1 MKALSFI
8 DFLRRWARCNSR
20 GLTLIELVMALGAG
34 AIVVVAASY
43 GIAQLFNTNTRNAN
57 YMSAL
62 RNAQNAGYWVTRD
75 SEMAY
80 RGQLPD
86 ASPGVAIAATSTGFP
101 LVLRKMDSDNLSAP
115 PVSVTYRLVNGVL
128 WRDFDGA
135 TTLVAEHIYSDSLH
149 PSDSANTR
157 VSYDSLEGKLTF
169 TVTSRVRVRGI
180 SGTETRVYEVSPR
193 PGLSGS

>member
-1 MKALSFI
+1 MKALSFV
-8 DFLRRWARCNSR
+8 DPLRRCACRNSR

-57 YMSAL
+57 YMTAL

-75 SEMAY
+75 GEMAY

-86 ASPGVAIAATSTGFP
+86 SSQGVAAAATSTGFP
-101 LVLRKMDSDNLSAP
+101 LVLKKMDSDNLSAP

-135 TTLVAEHIYSDSLH
+135 STLVAEHIYSDSLQ
-149 PSDSANTR
+149 PSDPANTR
-157 VSYDSLEGKLTF
+157 VTYDPVEGKLTL
-169 TVTSRVRVRGI
+169 TVTSRLKARGI
-180 SGTETRVYEVSPR
+180 TGTETREYEVSPR
-193 PGLSGS
+193 PGLSGG